1 MAYSYRGRRRRGR
14 RGPAVPVLIGT
25 VVIVIVALVISLSQR
40 STRDGKSGDLA
51 AMSPAD
57 YPNTLQ
63 YTPQPA
69 PPSATNAVVAVPA
82 SPTPTPYTNLV
93 DPYLMVRP
101 VANDGFMPVFRKAN
115 NLTDKVV
122 AITVDDCFQ
131 FSNTRSIVDLALS
144 LNGKIT
150 LFPIA
155 KNALRDELQEI
166 LRYAYQNG
174 MEIENHTYSHNGLYG
189 DTDEEL
195 AQNIYLADS
204 AMDYILGVDYQ
215 MHFLR
220 PRGGDD
226 RNDQRTHA
234 YIQQLGYKGIAHWT
248 MSGSTEPMTKL
259 LSTVEPG
266 NIYLF
271 HTTDNDLKKLQ
282 EFLPA
287 LTEMGYRL
295 VTLNE
300 MFGYPENETQPLTK
314 SVEELQQVP
323 PLQSYETTLVDLY
336 KGDYMYA
343 VKVLQ
348 ERLIELGYLDGTAD
362 GVYGQGTFMAVG
374 YFQQD
379 NGIQPTGNADVAT
392 QQILYSANAARK
404 VGAAQASNVG
414 EDPDEYSANP
424 GEATEEPAES
434 KIPVA

>member
-1 MAYSYRGRRRRGR
+1 
-14 RGPAVPVLIGT
+14 
-25 VVIVIVALVISLSQR
+25 
-40 STRDGKSGDLA
+40 
-51 AMSPAD
+51 
-57 YPNTLQ
+57 
-63 YTPQPA
+63 
-69 PPSATNAVVAVPA
+69 
-82 SPTPTPYTNLV
+82 
-93 DPYLMVRP
+93 
-101 VANDGFMPVFRKAN
+101 
-115 NLTDKVV
+115 
-122 AITVDDCFQ
+122 
-131 FSNTRSIVDLALS
+131 
-144 LNGKIT
+144 
-150 LFPIA
+150 
-155 KNALRDELQEI
+155 
-166 LRYAYQNG
+166 
-174 MEIENHTYSHNGLYG
+174 MEIENHPYSHNGLYG

-204 AMDYILGVDYQ
+204 AMDYILGLDYQ

-323 PLQSYETTLVDLY
+323 PLQSYEPTLVDLY

-434 KIPVA
+434 EIPVA